1 MSQSLLPVLQLCLR
15 SLYRGSPLW
24 ELHGCK
30 NSGRIDRTV
39 FGLLPK
45 ICTGELGKT
54 MNLLP
59 LSLYEPELDIVGYD
73 TEADRTVTIATMSDD
88 LTEDERKFY
97 SHLIVKA
104 VNSIGNL
111 TSALVCAEA
120 DIEGIIES
128 GLVEGDHPVHKT
140 LKEISEALA

>member
-1 MSQSLLPVLQLCLR
+1 
-15 SLYRGSPLW
+15 
-24 ELHGCK
+24 
-30 NSGRIDRTV
+30 
-39 FGLLPK
+39 
-45 ICTGELGKT
+45 

-73 TEADRTVTIATMSDD
+73 RTEDESVTIAVMGSD

-111 TSALVCAEA
+111 TFALVCAEA

-140 LKEISEALA
+140 LKEIRRALA

>member
-1 MSQSLLPVLQLCLR
+1 
-15 SLYRGSPLW
+15 
-24 ELHGCK
+24 
-30 NSGRIDRTV
+30 
-39 FGLLPK
+39 
-45 ICTGELGKT
+45 

-59 LSLYEPELDIVGYD
+59 LSLYKPELDIVGYD